1 MKCDAL
7 WVADYKKLDVRPF
20 EVQAP
25 KYDELLI
32 ETKACG
38 VCCWDAYQF
47 QGLSGP
53 GPYPYVIGH
62 EAAGVVVEAGAGIKR
77 VRPGDKVACAGGSVV
92 EMARYF
98 TITEDC
104 VTRIPDDTT
113 DYTKWVIEPACTVQN
128 VLNWAHI
135 APGEHVALV
144 GAGYMGLLTLMGL
157 QAYPWGELTVFET
170 REDRLQMARAHH
182 PTRAFNPET
191 PEGAAYIEELVAK
204 GGADNVIEFS
214 ASDSG
219 FQLAV
224 RIARKEQA
232 RLTVGS
238 WHRHDMV
245 FDGTRFHMSGF
256 LMHNVSP
263 STPFHYTDVVPQTAA
278 LIRRGI
284 YRPGDLVTHVA
295 DLNNCQS
302 VFERAVDKQDGYIKG
317 VVTF

>member
-7 WVADYKKLDVRPF
+7 WVTGYKKLDVRPL
-20 EVQAP
+20 EVEPP
-25 KYDELLI
+25 KYDEVLI

-47 QGLSGP
+47 QGQSGP

-62 EAAGVVVEAGAGIKR
+62 EAAGIVAEVGKGIRKFK
-77 VRPGDKVACAGGSVV
+77 PGDKVACAGGSVV

-98 TITEDC
+98 TIPEDC
-104 VTRIPDDTT
+104 VTRIPDATA
-113 DYTKWVIEPACTVQN
+113 DYANWVIEPACTVQN
-128 VLNWAHI
+128 VLNWANI
-135 APGEHVALV
+135 IPGEHVALV

-157 QAYPWGELTVFET
+157 QAYPWGELTVFDI
-170 REDRLQMARAHH
+170 REDRLELARAFQH
-182 PTRAFNPET
+182 TRALNPQT
-191 PEGAAYIEELVAK
+191 PAGAAYVEELVAS

-219 FQLAV
+219 FALAV
-224 RIARKEQA
+224 RIARREKA

-238 WHRHDMV
+238 WHRHDMT

-256 LMHNVSP
+256 LMNNVSP
-263 STPFHYTDVVPQTAA
+263 MTTFHYTDVIPQTAA
-278 LIRRGI
+278 LVRRGV

-295 DLNNCQS
+295 DYRDCAH
-302 VFERAVDKQDGYIKG
+302 VFDRAVDKKDGYIKG
-317 VVTF
+317 VITF